1 MHVILGATGK
11 IGRTTVAAL
20 RKAGAP
26 VRAVLRDPAQA
37 PAFLDLGCEIAIADL
52 NDRQALA
59 AAMSG
64 ARSVQVIC
72 PVDIRAEPAHSRIQG
87 LIDSLA
93 EALASAKP
101 EIILA
106 ISDYGAEQSSG
117 TGVTLL
123 FYALEARL
131 RKLDSRLIFLRSAE
145 HMENWGRLAMVA
157 AESGR
162 LPSLYHPL
170 TKLLPTVSAFDVGAI
185 AAELLLEDKDT
196 TLRIVHA
203 EGPQRYT
210 PNDVAAAIGSLA
222 GREVVA
228 LPVPQAEWQA
238 ALMRAGL
245 SEGYAKLLVE
255 LYLAHNAGRI
265 DAEHGVGEIWRGK
278 TELVDALRP
287 LLVASSGV

>member
-11 IGRTTVAAL
+11 IGRTTIAAL

-26 VRAVLRDPAQA
+26 VRAVLRDPSQA
-37 PAFLDLGCEIAIADL
+37 PAFSELDCEIAIADL

-64 ARSVQVIC
+64 AHSVQVIC
-72 PVDIRAEPAHSRIQG
+72 PVDIRADHARSRIQG

-93 EALASAKP
+93 EALASANP
-101 EIILA
+101 QTILA

-145 HMENWGRLAMVA
+145 HMENWGRLAKVA

-162 LPSLYHPL
+162 LPSFYHPL
-170 TKLLPTVSAFDVGAI
+170 TKLLPTVSAFDVGSI
-185 AAELLLEDKDT
+185 AAELLLEDKNIK
-196 TLRIVHA
+196 LRIVHA
-203 EGPQRYT
+203 EGPRRYT
-210 PNDVAAAIGSLA
+210 PNDVAAAIGFLA

-228 LPVPQAEWQA
+228 LPVPQTEWQA

-255 LYLAHNAGRI
+255 LYVAHNAGRI
-265 DAEHGVGEIWRGK
+265 DAEPGVGEIWRGK
-278 TELVDALRP
+278 TELIDALRP
-287 LLVASSGV
+287 LLAASS